1 MMMMMMTMAAMSTLC
16 RRWWEQ
22 IVSFFLTWMRL
33 ARALVS
39 RAQWRQIDLSSL
51 HYVLMTLRPMTSST
65 RKAKTEIPKLPQMRL
80 AASPLLHTL
89 GGAAPLHDEVLA
101 VLAQQRSVLSLP
113 VLYYFYHQH
122 DILKVD
128 RQRTHPSPFQLYM
141 TDKYRQDVTWSLQTR
156 RYPWS
161 DCWCSRLGE
170 QFTAVLASTS
180 SSTTWS
186 LAQPPKTSIAGV
198 LRRYKNA
205 FAISKT
211 RAFQLVQDWKDW
223 VRIFFH
229 RSCDSGMEP
238 WSEPLGPRDVL
249 AIVSKRNILFCYHCH
264 IVLNSREMEKRLC
277 LIGMRQKETCEV
289 FGSLNNPGSV

>member
-1 MMMMMMTMAAMSTLC
+1 
-16 RRWWEQ
+16 
-22 IVSFFLTWMRL
+22 
-33 ARALVS
+33 
-39 RAQWRQIDLSSL
+39 
-51 HYVLMTLRPMTSST
+51 
-65 RKAKTEIPKLPQMRL
+65 MRL

-101 VLAQQRSVLSLP
+101 VLAQQRSSTEALITFPYNFIHLEHFLFPFVPASSVLFLSPTRHLEGWPSAHSSLP
-113 VLYYFYHQH
+113 ISAIY
-122 DILKVD
+122 D
-128 RQRTHPSPFQLYM
+128 
-141 TDKYRQDVTWSLQTR
+141 RQDVTWSLQTR

-198 LRRYKNA
+198 LRRYKND
-205 FAISKT
+205 FANSKT

-229 RSCDSGMEP
+229 HSCDSGMEP

-249 AIVSKRNILFCYHCH
+249 AIASKNIFYFAI
-264 IVLNSREMEKRLC
+264 IVTLC
-277 LIGMRQKETCEV
+277 WI
-289 FGSLNNPGSV
+289 PGRWKKDSAW